1 MTMMGA
7 DKANDKQMFKCAHA
21 RVYAR
26 VCLTPRCKITT
37 WLNGEQVA
45 VASTKMV
52 FSRAPPLRAGKA
64 THVIVMECV
73 QSFILI
79 LGTPGGGVGWVLWGK
94 RGSLG
99 SHWLPISQ
107 LGLSASRLGS
117 HLSLHL
123 FSFPPSQIT
132 HTELPFFHIHKWCV
146 ESYWLCWYCMKPK
159 NSIIPD

>member
-1 MTMMGA
+1 M
-7 DKANDKQMFKCAHA
+7 
-21 RVYAR
+21 
-26 VCLTPRCKITT
+26 
-37 WLNGEQVA
+37 E
-45 VASTKMV
+45 MV
-52 FSRAPPLRAGKA
+52 FLWASPLRAGKA

-79 LGTPGGGVGWVLWGK
+79 LGTHGGGVGWALWGK

-123 FSFPPSQIT
+123 SSFPPHKS
-132 HTELPFFHIHKWCV
+132 HRLNCLLFPHHKWRV
-146 ESYWLCWYCMKPK
+146 ELYWLCCYRVKLKCVNIVDYSQIDKFVLDYFWLLLHAPLGYVQCWRGSQSDFTRNGKKLPR
-159 NSIIPD
+159 